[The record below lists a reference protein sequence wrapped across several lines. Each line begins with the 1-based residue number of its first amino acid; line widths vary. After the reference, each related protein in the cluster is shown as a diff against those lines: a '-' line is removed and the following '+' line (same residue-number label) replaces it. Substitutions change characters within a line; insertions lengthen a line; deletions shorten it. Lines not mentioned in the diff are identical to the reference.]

1 MEILI
6 PIAILGGL
14 GFIFAVGLS
23 YASKKFAVEVD
34 PKIEAVESSLAGLNC
49 GVCGFP
55 GCRGYAEAIIAGKIE
70 INKCAPGGSES
81 VKKVAEIMGMEAEE
95 VVPRVAIARCQGGIN
110 ESKDLFDYYGIEDC
124 RAAQMVG
131 SGFKACAYGCLG
143 FGTCAKACPFDAIT
157 MSEDRLP
164 VVDKDKCTACGVCV
178 SVCPRQIMVLI
189 PQTQEVFLG
198 CNNKN
203 AGPATRRICE
213 VGCISCRLCT
223 RRNPLGEE
231 GIKMDGKLPVVNYEK
246 LTSWPEANDICPRK
260 SYIIRS

>member
-23 YASKKFAVEVD
+23 YASKKFAVEID
-34 PKIEAVESSLAGLNC
+34 PKVEEVENALAGLNC

-55 GCRGYAEAIIAGKIE
+55 GCKGYAEAIIAGKAK
-70 INKCAPGGSES
+70 INKCALGGAES
-81 VKKVAEIMGMEAEE
+81 IREIAVIMGIEAEVEIPKVA
-95 VVPRVAIARCQGGIN
+95 VAACQGGRN
-110 ESKDLFDYYGIEDC
+110 EAKTLFHYQGIQDC

-131 SGFKACAYGCLG
+131 SGFKVCAFGCLG
-143 FGTCAKACPFDAIT
+143 LGSCAKACPFDAIT
-157 MSEDRLP
+157 MSDNGLP

-178 SVCPRQIMVLI
+178 NTCPRGIMALI
-189 PQTQEVFLG
+189 PQDQGVYLG

-213 VGCISCRLCT
+213 VGCISCRLCI
-223 RRNPLGEE
+223 RRNPLSEE
-231 GIKMDGKLPVVNYEK
+231 GIKMDGKLPLVSYEK
-246 LTSWPEANDICPRK
+246 LTSWSEANHICPRK

>member
-34 PKIEAVESSLAGLNC
+34 PKIEAVENALAGLNC

-55 GCRGYAEAIIAGKIE
+55 GCRGYAEAIVAGKAP
-70 INKCAPGGSES
+70 INKCAPGGITST
-81 VKKVAEIMGMEAEE
+81 KNVAGIMEMVVEE
-95 VVPRVAIARCQGGIN
+95 ETPKVAIARCQGGRN
-110 ESKDLFDYYGIEDC
+110 EAKTIFNYYGVEDC

-131 SGFKACAYGCLG
+131 AGFKACAYGCLG
-143 FGTCAKACPFDAIT
+143 FGSCAKACPFDAIT

-164 VVDKDKCTACGVCV
+164 VVDKDKCTACGMCV
-178 SVCPRQIMVLI
+178 NTCPRQLMVLI

-223 RRNPLGEE
+223 RRNPISEE
-231 GIKMDGKLPVVNYEK
+231 GIKMDGKLPVVSYEK
-246 LTSWPEANDICPRK
+246 LTSWSEANDICPRK
-260 SYIIRS
+260 CYIIL